1 MAQADSGVQ
10 PRDGAAGPRA
20 LEISGVSK
28 SYGSVPVLTDID
40 LTVNRGQVLGLL
52 GSNGAGKSTLLN
64 IIAGSVPASSGTIS
78 FDGQALPVA
87 SYGVSDAAARGVA
100 CVYQELSLFPN
111 LTVAENF
118 RMARPGD
125 AGRTRRQ
132 ASAATRN
139 ALRAVFPD
147 CGIAPRSEVSGLSIA
162 DQQTAEIGIV
172 ASRPGLSVLILDEPT
187 SALSREAARHL
198 REYALAKA
206 AEGVAVIYVTHK
218 LDEVLD
224 LCERIVVLRD
234 GHIAWDGARAG
245 VSREQLLTVLGAKE
259 IGGREAAESRKPEP
273 ADASPDVILRARAQR
288 PEPAG
293 EIPIEVRAGEVVGLA
308 GLEDAGQRQFLR
320 TVYSRRGGGSSS
332 RGGGSARRDGG
343 SSSRGG
349 AGRHRVDLR
358 GTVAYVTGDRQ
369 REGVFALWDVRDNI
383 LVSGLRALSR
393 WGWIRARQAR
403 EVARHWSETLSIV
416 TEHQESPIVS
426 LSGGNQQKALIAR
439 GLASGARLLL
449 LDDPTRGIDI
459 GTKSDFYGIL
469 GLVREQGRSALLY
482 STEDREFLEC
492 DRVYVMAAGQ
502 VVRELRGA
510 EISVP
515 EIIRWSYSRPASAAP
530 GSAAEG
536 DTPGSAAK
544 GSAPGSDA
552 ADEAVSA

>member
-1 MAQADSGVQ
+1 MVREESENQPPPGV
-10 PRDGAAGPRA
+10 AGPRA
-20 LEISGVSK
+20 LTISGVSK
-28 SYGSVPVLTDID
+28 SYGSVRVLSDID

-64 IIAGSVPASSGTIS
+64 IIAGSVPASSGTIAFGS
-78 FDGQALPVA
+78 QDGEDGQDGEGGQDGQAVPIA

-118 RMARPGD
+118 RMARPAD

-132 ASAATRN
+132 SAAATRS
-139 ALRAVFPD
+139 ALRAVFPG
-147 CGIAPRSEVSGLSIA
+147 CGIAPRSEVSALSIA
-162 DQQTAEIGIV
+162 EQQTAEIGIV

-187 SALSREAARHL
+187 SALSRGAAGHL
-198 REYALAKA
+198 KEYALAKA

-218 LDEVLD
+218 LDEVLE

-234 GHIAWDGARAG
+234 GHIAWDGARDD
-245 VSREQLLTVLGAKE
+245 VTREQLLTVLGAKE
-259 IGGREAAESRKPEP
+259 SSGREAAESRKPDP
-273 ADASPDVILRARAQR
+273 AESPRAAADVLLEARAQR
-288 PEPAG
+288 PEPGG
-293 EIPIEVRAGEVVGLA
+293 EVPIVVREGEVVGLA
-308 GLEDAGQRQFLR
+308 GLEDAGQRHFLR
-320 TVYSRRGGGSSS
+320 AVYSRRGGG
-332 RGGGSARRDGG
+332 
-343 SSSRGG
+343 
-349 AGRHRVDLR
+349 AGRHRIDLR

-383 LVSGLRALSR
+383 LVSGLQALSR
-393 WGWIRARQAR
+393 WGWIRVRQACD
-403 EVARHWSETLSIV
+403 VARHWSETLSIV
-416 TEHQESPIVS
+416 AEHQESPIVA

-459 GTKSDFYGIL
+459 ATKRDFYDIL
-469 GLVREQGRSALLY
+469 GLVRNEGRSALLY

-492 DRVYVMAAGQ
+492 DRVYVLAGGQ

-515 EIIRWSYSRPASAAP
+515 EIIRWSYTRPGGAALD
-530 GSAAEG
+530 GSALDG
-536 DTPGSAAK
+536 TPPDST
-544 GSAPGSDA
+544 AP
-552 ADEAVSA
+552 DEAVSA

>member
-1 MAQADSGVQ
+1 MPQADSGIQ
-10 PRDGAAGPRA
+10 PQDGVAGPGA

-28 SYGSVPVLTDID
+28 SYGGVRVLNDIN
-40 LTVNRGQVLGLL
+40 LTISRGQVLGLL

-64 IIAGSVPASSGTIS
+64 IIAGSVPASSGMIS
-78 FDGQALPVA
+78 FGDETVPVA

-125 AGRTRRQ
+125 AGQTRRQ
-132 ASAATRN
+132 TAAATQA
-139 ALRAVFPD
+139 ALRTVFPD
-147 CGIAPRSEVSGLSIA
+147 CSIPPRAEVSALSIA
-162 DQQTAEIGIV
+162 GQQTVEIGIV
-172 ASRPGLSVLILDEPT
+172 ASRPDLSVLILDEPT

-198 REYALAKA
+198 QEYAIRKA

-218 LDEVLD
+218 LDEVLQ

-234 GHIAWDGARAG
+234 GHIAWDGARTDIT
-245 VSREQLLTVLGAKE
+245 REELLTVLGAKE
-259 IGGREAAESRKPEP
+259 SSSREGSEPRQPEP
-273 ADASPDVILRARAQR
+273 ADSSRDAPETVLEARAQQ
-288 PEPAG
+288 PGPDE
-293 EIPIEVRAGEVVGLA
+293 EIPIVVRAGEVVGLA

-320 TVYSRRGGGSSS
+320 TVYSRSPGGGS
-332 RGGGSARRDGG
+332 
-343 SSSRGG
+343 
-349 AGRHRVDLR
+349 GRHRVALR

-403 EVARHWSETLSIV
+403 DVARHWSETLSIV
-416 TEHQESPIVS
+416 AEHQESPILA

-459 GTKSDFYGIL
+459 LTKRDFYDIL
-469 GLVREQGRSALLY
+469 GLVRKEGRSALLY

-492 DRVYVMAAGQ
+492 DRVYVMARGK
-502 VVRELRGA
+502 VVRELSGA

-515 EIIRWSYSRPASAAP
+515 EIIRWSYSLPDGATR
-530 GSAAEG
+530 
-536 DTPGSAAK
+536 
-544 GSAPGSDA
+544 
-552 ADEAVSA
+552 DEAMYA

>member
-78 FDGQALPVA
+78 FDGQAVPVA

-132 ASAATRN
+132 ASAATRE
-139 ALRAVFPD
+139 ALRAVFPG
-147 CGIAPRSEVSGLSIA
+147 CGIAPRAEVSGLSIA

-198 REYALAKA
+198 QEYALAKA

-234 GHIAWDGARAG
+234 GHIAWDGARAEVG
-245 VSREQLLTVLGAKE
+245 REQLLTVLGAKE

-273 ADASPDVILRARAQR
+273 AGAAPDVVLQARAQR
-288 PEPAG
+288 PEPDG
-293 EIPIEVRAGEVVGLA
+293 EVPIVVRAGEVVGLA

-320 TVYSRRGGGSSS
+320 TVYARRGGAGH
-332 RGGGSARRDGG
+332 ARRGDAGHSG
-343 SSSRGG
+343 RGP
-349 AGRHRVDLR
+349 GRHRVDLR

-459 GTKSDFYGIL
+459 LTKSDFYGIL

-492 DRVYVMAAGQ
+492 DRVYVMAGGQ

-515 EIIRWSYSRPASAAP
+515 EIIRWSYSRPDGARGTAP
-530 GSAAEG
+530 DGTAPEG
-536 DTPGSAAK
+536 TIP
-544 GSAPGSDA
+544 
-552 ADEAVSA
+552 DEAVSA

>member
-1 MAQADSGVQ
+1 MAQADSGAQ

-78 FDGQALPVA
+78 FGDQAVPVA

-125 AGRTRRQ
+125 AGRTRRR
-132 ASAATRN
+132 ASTATRD
-139 ALRAVFPD
+139 ALRAVFPG
-147 CGIAPRSEVSGLSIA
+147 CGIAPRAEVSGLSIA

-198 REYALAKA
+198 QEYALAKA

-234 GHIAWDGARAG
+234 GHIAWDGARAE

-273 ADASPDVILRARAQR
+273 AEASPDVVLQARAQR

-293 EIPIEVRAGEVVGLA
+293 EVPIVVRAGEVVGLA

-320 TVYSRRGGGSSS
+320 AVYSRRGGAGHS
-332 RGGGSARRDGG
+332 R
-343 SSSRGG
+343 RGTR
-349 AGRHRVDLR
+349 RHRVDLR

-383 LVSGLRALSR
+383 IVSGLRALSR

-403 EVARHWSETLSIV
+403 DVAWHWSETLSIV

-459 GTKSDFYGIL
+459 LTKSDFYGIL

-492 DRVYVMAAGQ
+492 DRVYVMAGGQ

-515 EIIRWSYSRPASAAP
+515 EIIRWSYSRPDGARSPAP
-530 GSAAEG
+530 DG
-536 DTPGSAAK
+536 P
-544 GSAPGSDA
+544 APDGTIP
-552 ADEAVSA
+552 DEAVSA